1 MKCRAFA
8 RHFFCL
14 DMYTFLLSNFGD
26 KSLTPS
32 PVNQMTASFSKDF
45 RQGVDI
51 NLGVGYVNDETIP
64 HSQLAECFQ
73 YVLAHTETYKNALNY
88 GSADGSENLRNAI
101 RNYYLRNAIGGITNP
116 LMDSKTI
123 CIGANGATSLLDSLA
138 EILPQGIVITAE
150 PNYYIYT
157 ETLQRKGFEICTI
170 PEDSHGMRSDLLQ
183 KTLEQIDTE
192 KLSFFYIVTVNN
204 PSSII
209 LSNDRRKEIVELATK
224 VSRKLGRKIP
234 VIFDKAY
241 EDIIFDTTIEK
252 PLSGLLFDKDG
263 LVVELGTLSKI
274 IAPAL
279 RIGYAIADNSD
290 LMQALIQKTSDI
302 GFSAPLI
309 NEEMAARFID
319 CHIDDHALKVRA
331 GYREKANALQQ
342 LIQTHLGTYLERYS
356 GGQAG
361 FYFYLTFKQI
371 ETHPGSLFF
380 AYLSR
385 KTGDPVVDGNP
396 MNPRLIYVPGCFC
409 VSQNDRMKSEGQR
422 QLRISY
428 GFEDIPELERA
439 ILLMRDA
446 AEYVSKTAL

>member
-1 MKCRAFA
+1 MKCRTFV

-14 DMYTFLLSNFGD
+14 EMYTFQLSDFGG
-26 KSLTPS
+26 KSQIPS

-64 HSQLAECFQ
+64 HRRLEECFR

-88 GSADGSENLRNAI
+88 GSADGSESLRNAI
-101 RNYYLRNAIGGITNP
+101 QNYYLRNSIGGVQKDLLNR
-116 LMDSKTI
+116 KTI
-123 CIGANGATSLLDSLA
+123 CIGANGATSLLDSFA
-138 EILPQGIVITAE
+138 EILPRGIVVTAE

-157 ETLQRKGFEICTI
+157 ETLQRKGFEICAV
-170 PEDSHGMRSDLLQ
+170 PEDSQGIRIDELKKRLQTIDLKQ
-183 KTLEQIDTE
+183 
-192 KLSFFYIVTVNN
+192 LSFFYIVTVNN

-209 LSNDRRKEIVELATK
+209 LGNDRRKEIVALATDI
-224 VSRKLGRKIP
+224 SRKLGRKIP

-241 EDIIFDTTIEK
+241 EDIIFDTSIEK
-252 PLSGLLFDKDG
+252 PLSGMLFDEDG
-263 LVVELGTLSKI
+263 LVFELGTLSKI

-279 RIGYAIADNSD
+279 RIGYAIADDSE
-290 LMQALIQKTSDI
+290 LMRVLIQKTSDI

-309 NEEMAARFID
+309 NEEMAARFLDCYID
-319 CHIDDHALKVRA
+319 EHALQVRA
-331 GYREKANALQQ
+331 GYKQKSDALKM
-342 LIQTHLGTYLERYS
+342 LIQKYLSAYLERFS

-361 FYFYLTFKQI
+361 FYFYLTFSQI
-371 ETHPGSLFF
+371 ETHPDSLFF
-380 AYLSR
+380 KFLSR
-385 KTGDPVVDGNP
+385 KTGDSAVDGNP

-409 VSQNDRMKSEGQR
+409 VSGNNSNSEGKR

-428 GFEDIPELERA
+428 GFEDIPVLERA

-446 AEYVSKTAL
+446 AEYVTQR